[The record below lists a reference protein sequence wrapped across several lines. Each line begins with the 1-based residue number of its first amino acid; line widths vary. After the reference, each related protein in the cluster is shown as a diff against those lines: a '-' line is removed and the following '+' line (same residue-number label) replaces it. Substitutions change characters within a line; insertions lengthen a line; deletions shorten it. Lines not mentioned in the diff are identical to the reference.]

1 MIYTVFC
8 TSSHDDAA
16 GDVDGQVGRLA
27 RSWHRVRQP
36 GELVRLVAQDP
47 SRPLP
52 SSPHARVVTTMSWS
66 PHPYTDDVYPPYQ
79 RAAGLLEWLFTED
92 VQGTILLV
100 EPTFDFRAA
109 MADEIRPGQAKAGAW
124 LDRPAGAGPFGL
136 GAAFSFLDR
145 FCVDRQLELAAVRLP
160 VLIHSTDLR
169 KIVARWLELMSLI
182 RAETARCDGARG
194 DADEVAYVIAAA
206 EARVPH
212 AVADLATSRDA
223 ADGAA
228 PADDEG
234 DELASLRPCKRAD
247 VREGQLLGSLF
258 LEIPGRADA
267 ISLNA
272 SGAAIWHI
280 CDGSRTIA
288 EIRHTLEARYEMPTG
303 TLQTD
308 VERVIRGLERIGA
321 LRFARSL

>member
-8 TSSHDDAA
+8 TSPDDS
-16 GDVDGQVGRLA
+16 DVQAERLA
-27 RSWHRVRQP
+27 RSWRRVRQP

-52 SSPHARVVTTMSWS
+52 SSPPARVVTTTSWS

-109 MADEIRPGQAKAGAW
+109 MPDEVRPGQAKASAW
-124 LDRPAGAGPFGL
+124 LDRPSGAGPFGL
-136 GAAFSFLDR
+136 GAAFSFLDKL
-145 FCVDRQLELAAVRLP
+145 CVDRQLELTAVRLP
-160 VLIHSTDLR
+160 LLIHSTDLR

-182 RAETARCDGARG
+182 RAETARG

-206 EARVPH
+206 EARVVH
-212 AVADLATSRDA
+212 AVADFGTSSDA
-223 ADGAA
+223 ADRAAA
-228 PADDEG
+228 PTDDAG
-234 DELASLRPCKRAD
+234 DAAQELAGLRPRKRAD

-272 SGAAIWHI
+272 SGAAIWDI
-280 CDGSRTIA
+280 CDGSRTIT
-288 EIRHTLEARYEMPTG
+288 EIHHTLESRYEMPMG
-303 TLQTD
+303 TLQAD
-308 VERVIRGLERIGA
+308 VELVIRNLERVGA
-321 LRFARSL
+321 LRFERSM